1 MYQSFIAVY
10 YTHVIYKSFKNTNL
24 KDTLKQR
31 IKFTHLSYKNKNK
44 K

>member
-31 IKFTHLSYKNKNK
+31 IKFTYKNKK
-44 K
+44 